1 MSSDVS
7 GSDPRPTT
15 RLMPKKALAANLGV
29 STRTIERWRDTGI
42 IPQSRRVNGREY
54 WEPGTRPR
62 FDDEKP
68 TA

>member
-1 MSSDVS
+1 MSSDLS
-7 GSDPRPTT
+7 TPDPRPT
-15 RLMPKKALAANLGV
+15 LMPKKLLAANLGV
-29 STRTIERWRDTGI
+29 SPRTIERWRDNGI

-68 TA
+68 TT